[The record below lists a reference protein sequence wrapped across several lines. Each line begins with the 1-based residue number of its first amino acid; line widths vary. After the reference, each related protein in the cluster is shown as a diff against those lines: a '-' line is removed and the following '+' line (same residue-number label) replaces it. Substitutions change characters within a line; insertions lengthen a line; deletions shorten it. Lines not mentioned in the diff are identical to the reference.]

1 MFHVINSAATTM
13 KKTILIVD
21 DEEHIRTFMCDL
33 LRQNNYEPL
42 AAPDGEAAIAIL
54 ERIRVD
60 LIMLDMNMPKMDGIA
75 FLRHIR
81 EHKITSSPVLM
92 LTGSYD
98 KTTMLECYKL
108 GVYDFIKKPEELEI
122 MLKRIENGLKIGELI
137 YFHEFIQLELDTARK
152 FQKYLYPDT
161 SMRDIHSHIEVVFHP
176 LSDIGGD
183 FYDYIKFRDQRLLFC
198 VADISGHSISAAM
211 YIAMLKMMFRKAI
224 KEIDSPGG
232 ILTQLNREIAENLPV
247 ETFVTMFCGLIDPS
261 QTTLHYANAGHP
273 FPYFIQNGVAF
284 PLEKHDQFLGPIKNA
299 QFSTFTASITG
310 WEGMFIF
317 TDGILDIGPQNNG
330 NYGIRQLH
338 DTLNQSNAAIN
349 EKFEK
354 IKNYL
359 SSSDTKINDDCTLMM
374 IEFSR

>member
-1 MFHVINSAATTM
+1 M

-21 DEEHIRTFMCDL
+21 DEAHIRTFMCDL
-33 LRQNNYEPL
+33 LSQNNYEPI
-42 AAPDGEAAIAIL
+42 AAEDGEAAIAIL
-54 ERIRVD
+54 ARIRVD

-81 EHKITSSPVLM
+81 ENKITTSPVLM

-152 FQKYLYPDT
+152 FQKYLYPEPA
-161 SMRDIHSHIEVVFHP
+161 MRDAHSRIEVLFRP

-183 FYDYIKFRDQRLLFC
+183 FYDYIKFRDERLLFC

-224 KEIDSPGG
+224 KEIDNPGD

-247 ETFVTMFCGLIDPS
+247 ETFVTMFCGLVDPS
-261 QTTLHYANAGHP
+261 KTTLHYANAGHP
-273 FPYFIQNGVAF
+273 FPYFIINGI
-284 PLEKHDQFLGPIKNA
+284 PTLLEGHDQFLGPLKNA
-299 QFSTFTASITG
+299 QFSTFTTSIAD

-330 NYGIRQLH
+330 NYGITQLFNM
-338 DTLNQSNAAIN
+338 LNEHNVTIGK
-349 EKFEK
+349 KFEH
-354 IKNYL
+354 ITNYL
-359 SSSDTKINDDCTLMM
+359 TSPAVKINDDCTMMM
-374 IEFSR
+374 IEFLR

>member
-1 MFHVINSAATTM
+1 MQ
-13 KKTILIVD
+13 KTILIVD

-33 LRQNNYEPL
+33 LSQNNYEPL
-42 AAPDGEAAIAIL
+42 AAQDGEAAIAIL

-81 EHKITSSPVLM
+81 ANKITSAPVLM

-152 FQKYLYPDT
+152 FQKYLYPDPAMSDT
-161 SMRDIHSHIEVVFHP
+161 HSRIKVIFRP

-183 FYDYIKFRDQRLLFC
+183 FYDYIKFRDKRLLFC

-224 KEIDSPGG
+224 KELDNPGD

-247 ETFVTMFCGLIDPS
+247 ETFVTMFCGLVDPS
-261 QTTLHYANAGHP
+261 KTTLHYANAGHP
-273 FPYFIQNGVAF
+273 FPYFMKNGIPS
-284 PLEKHDQFLGPIKNA
+284 PLEGHDQFLGPIKNA
-299 QFSTFTASITG
+299 RFSTFTASIAG
-310 WEGMFIF
+310 WEGLFIY
-317 TDGILDIGPQNNG
+317 TDGLLDIGTQNNG
-330 NYGIRQLH
+330 NYGIAQLYNS
-338 DTLNQSNAAIN
+338 LNQSDATLG
-349 EKFEK
+349 EKFEN
-354 IKNYL
+354 IKSYL
-359 SSSDTKINDDCTLMM
+359 SSPSTKINDDCTMMM
-374 IEFSR
+374 IEFLR